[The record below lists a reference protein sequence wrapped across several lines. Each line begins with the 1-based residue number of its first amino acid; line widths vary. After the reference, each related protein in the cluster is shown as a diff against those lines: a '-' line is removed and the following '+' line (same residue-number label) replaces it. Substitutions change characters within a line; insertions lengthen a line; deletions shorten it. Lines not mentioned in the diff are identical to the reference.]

1 MRGSMKRLVRAV
13 SDFRSFDGY
22 TVEELEEF
30 YPDYLD
36 EIGIDVDG
44 ASQVY
49 IPRNPNNEFVAIEYN
64 VNDIRLYRN
73 GQYDCKVSFGTM
85 YDVLSK

>member
-1 MRGSMKRLVRAV
+1 MKRWVRAV
-13 SDFRSFDGY
+13 QDFRNFDGY

-49 IPRNPNNEFVAIEYN
+49 IPRNTNNEFVAVEYDG
-64 VNDIRLYRN
+64 NDIKLYRN
-73 GQYDCKVSFGTM
+73 GQYDCKVSFSTM
-85 YDVLSK
+85 YNVLSK